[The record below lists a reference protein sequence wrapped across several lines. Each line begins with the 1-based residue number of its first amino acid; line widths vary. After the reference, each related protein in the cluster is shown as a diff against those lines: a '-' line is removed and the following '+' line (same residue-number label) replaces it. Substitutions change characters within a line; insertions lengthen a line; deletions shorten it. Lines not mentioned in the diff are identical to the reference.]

1 MFCPECGKNN
11 ADELEKCAYCGAA
24 LEDNSTGAIPVGTYA
39 KKGLDW
45 IKNTALPFVLKYKKI
60 GIPIAVIVVL
70 LIGFYAVGSVFSDPQ
85 RIVSQYV
92 DGVKNEDWNS
102 VYNLLDLEENDFISV
117 DHFITY
123 CETNTNNYSDI
134 TSYNITEQMPERTN
148 EELIKSYIISYVTS
162 GATYE
167 NSFELKLVK
176 QEHKSWL
183 FYPTYK
189 ISTQNMLGE
198 CSILTYPNSNVSI
211 DGTEITSNHTD
222 DNGYA
227 IYTVSSVF
235 QGEHTLKISHELFE
249 DYEDTLYISDSP
261 ETVNVDS
268 LRLKEGVSAEI
279 SSLTQSNFKLMCEGA
294 IAGKEFKNLGI
305 SYTKDDDKLE
315 RLIEQYENFS
325 ERIKREDGTGLKNIT
340 LSNFSDKSTQS
351 SMNRSMTYCSYMN
364 FDYTYTYT
372 YKSGDEVKEESSQ
385 HERDGYISI
394 TYSYENDGWVM
405 SSIDNY
411 SIYY

>member
-1 MFCPECGKNN
+1 MQTKHN
-11 ADELEKCAYCGAA
+11 L
-24 LEDNSTGAIPVGTYA
+24 S
-39 KKGLDW
+39 
-45 IKNTALPFVLKYKKI
+45 
-60 GIPIAVIVVL
+60 VIL
-70 LIGFYAVGSVFSDPQ
+70 T
-85 RIVSQYV
+85 
-92 DGVKNEDWNS
+92 VK
-102 VYNLLDLEENDFISV
+102 
-117 DHFITY
+117 Y
-123 CETNTNNYSDI
+123 CETNTNNYSNI

-162 GATYE
+162 GATFE

-176 QEHKSWL
+176 QEEKSWL

-268 LRLKEGVSAEI
+268 IRLKEDVLEEI
-279 SSLTQSNFKLMCEGA
+279 ASLTQSNFKLMCEGA

-305 SYTKDDDKLE
+305 ACTKDDDNLE

-325 ERIKREDGTGLKNIT
+325 KRIKREDGTGLKNIT
-340 LSNFSDKSTQS
+340 LSNFSNKSTQS
-351 SMNRSMTYCSYMN
+351 SMNRSMTYRSYMN
-364 FDYTYTYT
+364 FNYTYTYT
-372 YKSGDEVKEESSQ
+372 YKSGDEVKEELSQ
-385 HERDGYISI
+385 RERNGYISI